1 MHSNRSNKI
10 FIVIGTYYWYFIS
23 IKVMRIFKLYRFE
36 KDKIIIIKYN
46 NNFNALPTIYK
57 FILRK

>member
-1 MHSNRSNKI
+1 
-10 FIVIGTYYWYFIS
+10 
-23 IKVMRIFKLYRFE
+23 MRIFKLYRFE